1 MFLSFSLLFFRELLH
16 TSHIGIVLHLERGVC
31 RMDGSQMG
39 EVDYGSLD
47 TTVVGLQ

>member
-39 EVDYGSLD
+39 EVEHGFHD
-47 TTVVGLQ
+47 TNGALF